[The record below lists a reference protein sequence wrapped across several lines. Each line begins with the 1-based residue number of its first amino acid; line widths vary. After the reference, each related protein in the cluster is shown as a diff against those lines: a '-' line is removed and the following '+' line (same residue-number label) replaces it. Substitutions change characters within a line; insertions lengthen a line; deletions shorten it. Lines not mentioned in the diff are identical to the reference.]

1 MGTKGNLLG
10 ISRIVLR
17 TAVKNKR
24 GEMFQKPTRLPNPN
38 SNLRLF
44 IKASRGMGGKE
55 KQPVNKPGQ
64 GGREAHLRET
74 VSRFSEIRF
83 GSSISLRFPPP
94 PRGCNRGTRAVGTES
109 PGRRRGRRKPDR
121 RPDGEHG
128 PAAAAVVRGAEK
140 PGRPG
145 RRRPLP
151 SPGARAGVPA
161 AHLLSPSWPG
171 KVLVGEVPPSRPLM
185 GK

>member
-1 MGTKGNLLG
+1 MELPRLKTCLLNSNVQG
-10 ISRIVLR
+10 CGVCVYVRGGVFFESLGGVFFESLGVHFLR
-17 TAVKNKR
+17 TRA
-24 GEMFQKPTRLPNPN
+24 G
-38 SNLRLF
+38 
-44 IKASRGMGGKE
+44 GGGK
-55 KQPVNKPGQ
+55 
-64 GGREAHLRET
+64 AHLRET

-121 RPDGEHG
+121 RPDGKHG